1 VVLSKVRLDTSL
13 ILEKVRLDTSLILE
27 KVRLDTSLILEKEDC
42 ERIDNWWRN
51 VIDKNG
57 HFDKTKD
64 RIFLKRFKK
73 EYPKQY
79 KELIKAIE
87 T

>member
-1 VVLSKVRLDTSL
+1 MVLS
-13 ILEKVRLDTSLILE
+13 KVRLDTSLILE

-57 HFDKTKD
+57 HFDETID
-64 RIFLKRFKK
+64 RTFLKIF
-73 EYPKQY
+73 
-79 KELIKAIE
+79 
-87 T
+87 

>member
-1 VVLSKVRLDTSL
+1 MILGKVRLDTSL
-13 ILEKVRLDTSLILE
+13 ILT
-27 KVRLDTSLILEKEDC
+27 KEDC
-42 ERIDNWWRN
+42 ERIDKWWKN
-51 VIDKNG
+51 VIDEDG
-57 HFDKTKD
+57 QYDKTKD

-87 T
+87 A

>member
-1 VVLSKVRLDTSL
+1 MVLGKVKLDTSL
-13 ILEKVRLDTSLILE
+13 ILKKVKSDTSLIL
-27 KVRLDTSLILEKEDC
+27 TKEDC
-42 ERIDNWWRN
+42 ELIDNWWQN

-57 HFDKTKD
+57 RFDETKD
-64 RIFLKRFKK
+64 RTFLKRFKK

>member
-1 VVLSKVRLDTSL
+1 MVLGKARLDTSL
-13 ILEKVRLDTSLILE
+13 ILT
-27 KVRLDTSLILEKEDC
+27 KEDC

-57 HFDKTKD
+57 HFDETKD
-64 RIFLKRFKK
+64 RTFLKKFKK

-79 KELIKAIE
+79 QELIKVIQV
-87 T
+87 